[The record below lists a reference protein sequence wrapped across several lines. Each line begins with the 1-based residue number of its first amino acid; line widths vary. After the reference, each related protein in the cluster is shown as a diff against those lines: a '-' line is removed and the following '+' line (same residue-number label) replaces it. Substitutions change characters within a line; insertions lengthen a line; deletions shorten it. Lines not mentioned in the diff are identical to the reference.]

1 MIYLSESRAHVA
13 LADFFSKV
21 SALNI
26 IKPKKNS
33 SKFLSPS
40 FMFCIIQSKI
50 LYQQIKKGNALA
62 VISRHLLVVF
72 FFATYIAIGQ
82 HLLKLDSEKT
92 MFLRKRNT
100 DKVSIDIH

>member
-1 MIYLSESRAHVA
+1 MIYLSESGAHVA
-13 LADFFSKV
+13 LADFFLKSFSSKYH
-21 SALNI
+21 
-26 IKPKKNS
+26 KTEKNS

-100 DKVSIDIH
+100 DKVTIDIH